1 MLLVLL
7 LVLLIC
13 VDCSHIARP
22 NCRAVALAPAR
33 KVLWTASI
41 AVIARL
47 ATQDAIGDV
56 AGDVGDTWPNSE
68 QASNRKPL
76 RPSRPCLSRDAKRI
90 ASTSGELSSVS
101 HSHGR
106 QTAHVLEARNYLSIY
121 LSIYLST
128 YLPICLSV
136 CLI

>member
-13 VDCSHIARP
+13 VDCSQIARP

-101 HSHGR
+101 HSHSHGR

-121 LSIYLST
+121 LST
-128 YLPICLSV
+128 CLSV

>member
-13 VDCSHIARP
+13 VDCSQIARP

-101 HSHGR
+101 HSHSHER

-121 LSIYLST
+121 LST
-128 YLPICLSV
+128 YLSV
-136 CLI
+136 CLSNLV